1 MFGSVEK
8 FWVGTYSGARVI
20 CLTILVYA
28 GYGGAKDEVFLANGV
43 LRSLCQCNEC
53 GLGEG
58 DGCWWK
64 GESLDLGGRP
74 RLLVVYFSWGYA
86 SQPKL

>member
-20 CLTILVYA
+20 YLTILVCAGYA
-28 GYGGAKDEVFLANGV
+28 GVKDEDFLTNGV
-43 LRSLCQCNEC
+43 LSSFCQCNEC
-53 GLGEG
+53 GLGG
-58 DGCWWK
+58 DGRWRK

-74 RLLVVYFSWGYA
+74 RLQVVHFSWGYA